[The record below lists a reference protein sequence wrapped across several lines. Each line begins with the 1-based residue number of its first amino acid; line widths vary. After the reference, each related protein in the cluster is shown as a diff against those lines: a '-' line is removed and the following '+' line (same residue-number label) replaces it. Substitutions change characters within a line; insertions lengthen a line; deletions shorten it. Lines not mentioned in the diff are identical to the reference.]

1 MILGMKRAFAIFMA
15 STFLFT
21 QCTIPKNAVTLL
33 KTKQPV
39 VREDI
44 SFSYSADQIANRENN
59 LKTGWAKRN
68 NIQVLEVNIVNN
80 TDNAIHGTQFSFISN
95 GEALEVA
102 NNKLAAEKLKS
113 RKFPKYVVYIPVFLI
128 IAIVAGALE
137 GDSRDLDGDGFDDD
151 PDNNLFRN
159 RKVNKDETQG
169 YNLLQKGLYVFNISE
184 RTLKPGEQLSGL
196 IAFKSKKTIEELDIQ
211 IKPVD
216 FEIIGR

>member
-1 MILGMKRAFAIFMA
+1 MKRAIAILVA
-15 STFLFT
+15 ISILFT
-21 QCTIPKNAVTLL
+21 QCTVPKNTVTLL

-80 TDNAIHGTQFSFISN
+80 TDKSIHGTQFSFVSN
-95 GEALEVA
+95 GKVLEIA

-113 RKFPKYVVYIPVFLI
+113 RKFPKYVVFIPVFLI

-151 PDNNLFRN
+151 PNDFFGKKKANT
-159 RKVNKDETQG
+159 DETKD
-169 YNLLQKGLYVFNISE
+169 YNLLQKGLYTFNISQK
-184 RTLKPGEQLSGL
+184 TLKPGEQLSGL
-196 IAFKSKKTIEELDIQ
+196 IALKSKKSIEELDIQ
-211 IKPVD
+211 IRPVD
-216 FEIIGR
+216 FEVVGQ